1 MRGSERFAAL
11 RIGWVLSPECL
22 VHDLTQAKLDAD
34 RGSPG
39 IDQLALSEFIRCS
52 HPDWH
57 LRRTRLIDSRRR
69 ALLAAALGTHLPG
82 LAIRGVAAGG
92 LHLTLELLRGSDE
105 AAIVAEARR
114 RGMDAYGLSSYRA
127 RPELGPPALLLGYYR
142 RSEGRHPRRDKG
154 NSCPGNKTRRYFSGA
169 VDG

>member
-1 MRGSERFAAL
+1 MERPCDARERAFCCASNWVGAL
-11 RIGWVLSPECL
+11 AGVPS
-22 VHDLTQAKLDAD
+22 DLTQAKLDAD

-82 LAIRGVAAGG
+82 LAIRGVAAGC

-127 RPELGPPALLLGYYR
+127 RHELGPPALLLG
-142 RSEGRHPRRDKG
+142 
-154 NSCPGNKTRRYFSGA
+154 
-169 VDG
+169 